1 MKHVTKRKASNL
13 EVLEELKKL
22 NATMSSLV
30 NIIVE
35 DDEPTKSDPEEE
47 DMFAALDACTLPN
60 STRDFIDSLQEGF
73 STYGFLTDKQ
83 YECLHRNY
91 MRFVHGKRFS
101 V

>member
-1 MKHVTKRKASNL
+1 MKHVTKRKSSNL

-22 NATMSSLV
+22 NATMSALV
-30 NIIVE
+30 NILVE

-47 DMFAALDACTLPN
+47 DMFAALDACTLPEP
-60 STRDFIDSLQEGF
+60 TRDFIDSLQEGF
-73 STYGFLTDKQ
+73 NTYGFLTDKQ